1 MQFTVDSSTLLHG
14 LQKVARV
21 SPTRSTMP
29 ILNHILF
36 TVKGNVLSMR
46 STDIEITYTLNLNV
60 LGEDEGAV
68 ALPVRLLQEITS
80 ELPDTELTFA
90 WSDDSRVTLST
101 TAGTYKI
108 VGRPA
113 LDFPDAPELGPAQS
127 LEIKSKVLKRT
138 VEKTVFAVSKDE
150 LKPALLGVLFELKNN
165 EIRAVATDGHRL
177 VKYTNRDF
185 VSADFE
191 ANIIVPPK
199 FLSLIQSF
207 LDDGDTINLS
217 VGEKYISVAT
227 ETATIFSRLID
238 EQYPDYGSVIPSTN
252 DKTVTLSSK
261 DLVTTVRRVS
271 IFSNRTTHQVALKL
285 HPGYIEVFTE
295 DPEASTSAKEQ
306 VLSDYDGEELTLGY
320 NSIYLKDMLKN
331 VETDR
336 VVFRLGSEIGPG
348 LILPEVQAEKEE
360 LVMLLMPIRL
370 QG

>member
-1 MQFTVDSSTLLHG
+1 MQFTVESSTLLHG

-36 TVKGNVLSMR
+36 TVSGNVLSMR

-60 LGEDEGAV
+60 TGDEDGAV
-68 ALPVRLLQEITS
+68 ALPVRLLQEITN

-90 WSDDSRVTLST
+90 WSDDNRVTLST
-101 TAGTYKI
+101 SGGTYKI

-113 LDFPDAPELGPAQS
+113 MDFPEAPELGPINT
-127 LEIKSKVLKRT
+127 LEIKSSVLKRT

-150 LKPALLGVLFELKNN
+150 LKPALLGVMFELKKDH
-165 EIRAVATDGHRL
+165 IRAVATDGHRL

-185 VSADFE
+185 TSPDFE

-207 LDDGDTINLS
+207 LDDGDSINLA

-227 ETATIFSRLID
+227 ENATIFSRLID
-238 EQYPDYGSVIPSTN
+238 EQYPDYGSVIPSAN
-252 DKTVTLSSK
+252 DKTVTLSSQE
-261 DLVTTVRRVS
+261 LVTTVRRVS

-285 HPGYIEVFTE
+285 HPGYLEVFTE
-295 DPEASTSAKEQ
+295 DPEASTSAREQ
-306 VLSDYDGEELTLGY
+306 VLAEYDGEELTLGY

-348 LILPEVQAEKEE
+348 LILPEVQADKEE

>member
-36 TVKGNVLSMR
+36 TLQGNTLSLR
-46 STDIEITYTLNLNV
+46 STDIEITYMLNLDV
-60 LGEDEGAV
+60 SGDEDGAV
-68 ALPVRLLQEITS
+68 ALPVRLLQEITT

-90 WSDDSRVTLST
+90 WSDDNRVTLST
-101 TAGTYKI
+101 SSGTYKI

-113 LDFPDAPELGPAQS
+113 MDFPEAPELGPVSS
-127 LEIKSKVLKRT
+127 LEIKSHVLKRT

-150 LKPALLGVLFELKNN
+150 LKPALLGVLFELGKDQ
-165 EIRAVATDGHRL
+165 IRAVATDGHRL

-185 VSADFE
+185 SSPDFE

-207 LDDGDTINLS
+207 LDDADTINLS
-217 VGEKYISVAT
+217 VGEKYISVAN
-227 ETATIFSRLID
+227 ETATIFSRLIE
-238 EQYPDYGSVIPSTN
+238 EQYPDYGSVIPGTN
-252 DKTVTLSSK
+252 DKTVTLSSSE
-261 DLVTTVRRVS
+261 LGTTVRRVS

-285 HPGYIEVFTE
+285 HPGYMEVFTE

-306 VLSDYDGEELTLGY
+306 VLAEYDGEELTLGY

-336 VVFRLGSEIGPG
+336 VVFRLGTEIGPG
-348 LILPEVQAEKEE
+348 LILPEIQADKEE

-370 QG
+370 QS